1 MSYLSLSYLRKIL
14 EGSAALPIVG
24 TVLPFVKRSPS
35 PEQQVRLDL
44 ARFGQMLHAQG
55 FVAATDGN
63 LSVRL
68 DSSRVMITPT
78 GFSKGMLQPEDMVI
92 VDLRGSKLRGANNPS
107 SEIAMH
113 LTIYRM
119 RPDVGAVVHAH
130 PCTATGFASAGIAL
144 DEPLCSEVVITLGA
158 TIPLAPYATTGTMQ
172 LSESLAPFIPTHNAI
187 LMANHGVVTYGADL
201 HQAYMRM
208 EAVEH
213 YAKVVLAARQLG
225 GTKTLDSRELEKLS
239 QVRERYVKSG
249 Q

>member
-1 MSYLSLSYLRKIL
+1 MSYLNELIKK
-14 EGSAALPIVG
+14 
-24 TVLPFVKRSPS
+24 TVATMPFVGKAAGKERTLR
-35 PEQQVRLDL
+35 EELV
-44 ARFGQMLHAQG
+44 RFGKMLHAQG

-68 DSSRVMITPT
+68 DSSRVLVTPT
-78 GFSKGMLQPEDMVI
+78 GFSKGMMRQEDMVI
-92 VDLRGSKLRGANNPS
+92 VDLHGKKLSGFYNPS

-158 TIPLAPYATTGTMQ
+158 VPLAPYATTGTME
-172 LSESLAPFIPTHNAI
+172 LSDSLRPFIPFHDAI
-187 LMANHGVVTYGADL
+187 LMANHGVVAYGEDL
-201 HQAYMRM
+201 PRAYMRM

-213 YAKVVLAARQLG
+213 YAKIVLATRQLG
-225 GTKTLDSRELEKLS
+225 SARSLNSRELEKLVA
-239 QVRERYVKSG
+239 VRTQYVKNG
-249 Q
+249 H